1 MKKLKIAANISLILG
16 IISVIAIIMLFLAL
30 ADIGHQESDLTL
42 EWYVAGICM
51 MILGAFILSVFVTLA
66 LLFNYLGKN

>member
-30 ADIGHQESDLTL
+30 ADIGHQEPDLTL